1 MSGTVRNCRAISS
14 GSVGKCLQCVW
25 NRPEISGN
33 ISQHFPDE
41 VLFKV
46 PDKVTAEIHEGEI
59 SQHFPDDVLFKVSRH
74 RVPFILGFQKKNMV
88 GKSLRFP
95 DKFQRISALVYF
107 YYFNLSIKVEK

>member
-1 MSGTVRNCRAISS
+1 
-14 GSVGKCLQCVW
+14 
-25 NRPEISGN
+25 
-33 ISQHFPDE
+33 

-46 PDKVTAEIHEGEI
+46 PDKVIAEIHEGEI

-95 DKFQRISALVYF
+95 DKFQRISALV
-107 YYFNLSIKVEK
+107 